1 LEEGF
6 EVFKL
11 MLPHTVDHPAE
22 LQDSSLEIRYD
33 DDQLMKDNVQI
44 GNKLIDVLIILVFVE
59 AAIVA
64 DGFFLKFIGI
74 QGLLNELKR

>member
-1 LEEGF
+1 
-6 EVFKL
+6 

-44 GNKLIDVLIILVFVE
+44 GNQLIDVLIILVFIE